1 VLKIFGW
8 SFLFLLTVWCVPTL
22 AQDSAPTEEETLTL
36 DQALSI
42 AQGNNRQIKLAK
54 QGEFSANDQILA
66 ARTQRYPQF
75 NVQLTGG
82 GLLTPVTV
90 TFDQGVFG
98 TVDGVQIPNENK
110 AITTGVKATGM
121 AVVQAYQP
129 LSQLYN
135 IRLNIDALQVGKKLA
150 EEQTRQQRQQTTNT
164 VKDVYYSLLQTQ
176 SALDAAEENV
186 KSLREIDRTTDEY
199 LKEKT
204 VLAYQSTGV
213 KTQLAQAEVQ
223 VMTLQ
228 DTLDSQKENLNSLLA
243 RDIRTRFRPAAVP
256 DELPEESNLDAAR
269 QKALDN
275 RTEIRQAKLKLD
287 QAVYSRRI
295 QKAAYIPEVGVQYL
309 FFSPFSIQG
318 LPNYINTVGIN
329 FKWDLYDWGYKR
341 HLMDEKQRTIEQS
354 TLTLTE
360 TQSQVAVDLGNRF
373 RKLREA
379 RATIKVAQLAQQAE
393 KEKLQIILDQYK
405 QKATLLTNA
414 LTEQANM
421 AQVNAQYI
429 QAVANFWTAR
439 SDFEKSFGED

>member
-439 SDFEKSFGED
+439 SDFEKSLGED